1 MPTHHQ
7 GTAAEERALNTFI
20 KLTRAVD
27 AYMARV
33 ASHNTLG
40 DLTLSQFGVLEAV
53 YHLGPMSQKEIG
65 HKLLKSGG
73 NMTLVIDNLVKRGLV
88 VRNQADYDRRVML
101 ISLTDAGRELIS
113 EIFPRHLDA
122 LVDEMAV
129 LTSGEQ
135 EELARLCKKLGVGKP
150 QQEAG

>member
-1 MPTHHQ
+1 MPTHHA
-7 GTAAEERALNTFI
+7 GTTEEERVLNTFI

-33 ASHNTLG
+33 ACHHTLG

-53 YHLGPMSQKEIG
+53 YHLGPMSQKDIG

-88 VRNQADYDRRVML
+88 ERNQADYDRRVML
-101 ISLTDAGRELIS
+101 ISLTEAGRALIAA
-113 EIFPRHLDA
+113 IFPRHLEA
-122 LVDEMAV
+122 LVEEMRV
-129 LTSGEQ
+129 LTPDEQ
-135 EELARLCKKLGVGKP
+135 EELARLCKKLGKGT
-150 QQEAG
+150 AMHTTA